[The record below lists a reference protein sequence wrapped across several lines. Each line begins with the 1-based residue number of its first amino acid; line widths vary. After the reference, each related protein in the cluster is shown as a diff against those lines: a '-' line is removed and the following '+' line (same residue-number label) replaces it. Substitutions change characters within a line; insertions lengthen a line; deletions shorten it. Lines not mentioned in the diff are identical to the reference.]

1 MATQAQIN
9 ANRQNA
15 KKSTGPKTAKGK
27 AKVARNAIKHGL
39 CSMEAVIHGEEK
51 EEYEWHREA
60 FLYELKPVGMMENM
74 LAMRIVSLIWRL
86 RRAELMQNQAIDYK
100 IVKVCDETHFQMTQQ
115 VLPKAIRQNFAEMR
129 ELGSHL
135 DLGRALTRDLSNQR
149 VMERLLM
156 YERRI
161 ESSMFRTMRELKK
174 LQKERR
180 DEQARIDKEQSAQ
193 ESPPPR
199 PRRVNLKKQSQFAP
213 ELMGTKTCATG
224 VYGDIPPAA
233 RVENK
238 ANRSQSNST
247 VSEQRPPNDRIS
259 RPPGSL
265 DTAGVAAGQTG

>member
-1 MATQAQIN
+1 MATKAQID

-39 CSMEAVIHGEEK
+39 CSMEAVIHGEEQ
-51 EEYEWHREA
+51 EEYERHREA
-60 FLYELKPVGMMENM
+60 FLYELKPVGMMEKM

-100 IVKVCDETHFQMTQQ
+100 IVKVCDETHFQLSQQ
-115 VLPKAIRQNFAEMR
+115 LLPKSVRQMFAAMR

-161 ESSMFRTMRELKK
+161 ENSMFRTIKEFERLQNMR
-174 LQKERR
+174 RA
-180 DEQARIDKEQSAQ
+180 EQVRIDKEQSAQ

-199 PRRVNLKKQSQFAP
+199 RRKGNLKKQSQFAAP
-213 ELMGTKTCATG
+213 QISAKLSVIKDLPQPQPRIATCCN
-224 VYGDIPPAA
+224 DIA
-233 RVENK
+233 
-238 ANRSQSNST
+238 
-247 VSEQRPPNDRIS
+247 IF
-259 RPPGSL
+259 
-265 DTAGVAAGQTG
+265 